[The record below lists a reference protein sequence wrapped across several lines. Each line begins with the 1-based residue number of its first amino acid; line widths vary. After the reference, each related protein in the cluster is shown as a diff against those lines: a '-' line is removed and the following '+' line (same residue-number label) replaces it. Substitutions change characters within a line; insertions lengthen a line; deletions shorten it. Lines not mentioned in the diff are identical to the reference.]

1 MGGEALPAR
10 ALYKD
15 VYSELSRMRQ
25 FLGNSFNIEQAQQLG
40 IIDSVLQRQINAAA
54 TRKGAIDL
62 GVAISDRL
70 IRNAIVDQPMFRGLA
85 GNFDRERFQQIL
97 QSNGLTEEAYVA
109 RLRED
114 LMTQQ
119 LMKTVSAGVV
129 APGRW
134 VDRVHRYQEETR
146 DVETV
151 FVPDAA
157 TTHVSEP
164 SDTDLR
170 KYFDDNN
177 QTFTAPEYRALTFV
191 RLDAADLAK
200 ETEVAE
206 EDVQTSYDERL
217 DEFTTEERRTVR
229 QMLLSDE
236 AKAKKVI
243 FQIIFCSSFS

>member
-1 MGGEALPAR
+1 
-10 ALYKD
+10 
-15 VYSELSRMRQ
+15 
-25 FLGNSFNIEQAQQLG
+25 
-40 IIDSVLQRQINAAA
+40 
-54 TRKGAIDL
+54 
-62 GVAISDRL
+62 
-70 IRNAIVDQPMFRGLA
+70 MFRGLA

-157 TTHVSEP
+157 ITHVSEP

-170 KYFDDNN
+170 KYFDDNKEI
-177 QTFTAPEYRALTFV
+177 FTAPEYRALTFV
-191 RLDAADLAK
+191 RLDAADWQRDGGH
-200 ETEVAE
+200 E

-217 DEFTTEERRTVR
+217 DEFTTEERRAVR

-236 AKAKKVI
+236 AEAKRLFLRFRWKEFLNAAKGIAKQDKATIELGDVTKEDLLPDIAAVFALAGCRFGPDQGSLGWHVMQVVNVVPGGTK
-243 FQIIFCSSFS
+243 SFEEVGIK